1 MIDDDGTADLYGG
14 FWPFIKRF
22 LLLFL
27 PLWVLL
33 IALSAG
39 VHVII
44 SAILSGLSVS
54 LVAVFEKKK
63 MQAEMEKLAER

>member
-1 MIDDDGTADLYGG
+1 MIDDDGTADLYSG

-39 VHVII
+39 IHVII
-44 SAILSGLSVS
+44 SAILAGLSVS

-63 MQAEMEKLAER
+63 MQTEMENQAER

>member
-1 MIDDDGTADLYGG
+1 LYSG

-39 VHVII
+39 IHVII
-44 SAILSGLSVS
+44 SAILAGLSVS

-63 MQAEMEKLAER
+63 MQTEMENQAER